1 MCDKA
6 ILESDG
12 TLKSVPD
19 YYKNQQ
25 MCNKAAGNYPFAL
38 KFVVKCYKTTKKK
51 YVIKLLILIIL
62 KLNIFLFDLR
72 PEKCVIKPFTN
83 VLFYLILFLINIL
96 TKCVIESFLKIVF
109 QVKILP

>member
-12 TLKSVPD
+12 TLKSAPD

-25 MCNKAAGNYPFAL
+25 MCNKAVDNYPFAL
-38 KFVVKCYKTTKKK
+38 KFVVKCYKIC
-51 YVIKLLILIIL
+51 VIKLLILIL
-62 KLNIFLFDLR
+62 VKLNIFLFDLR

-83 VLFYLILFLINIL
+83 ALFYLILFLINML
-96 TKCVIESFLKIVF
+96 TKCVIESFLMIVF
-109 QVKILP
+109 QVKILSW